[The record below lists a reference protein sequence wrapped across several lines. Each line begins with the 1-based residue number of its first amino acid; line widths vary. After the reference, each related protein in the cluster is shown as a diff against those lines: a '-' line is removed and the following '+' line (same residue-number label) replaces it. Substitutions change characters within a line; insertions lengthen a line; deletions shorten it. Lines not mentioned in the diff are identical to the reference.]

1 MLILFSKRMPCG
13 GNPKL
18 TYNQKIMSPITAAF
32 FGISGSG
39 KGTQCILLENILK
52 EKDPSRGVVRPEMGD
67 LLRTFMQSGTSLAQH
82 TAEIVN
88 SGGLVPSFIPIYMLT
103 GILNQSF
110 DGTEHLIL
118 DGTCR
123 RPDQSR
129 AVDEMMK
136 LWKRSNLQAIVLTL
150 SKESAKKRLI
160 SRGRVDDATDEAMN
174 SRFAWYEEHV
184 VPSFEELRKLGW
196 AVHELD
202 GEPDVQTIHKNILAA
217 LKVA

>member
-1 MLILFSKRMPCG
+1 MEPV
-13 GNPKL
+13 
-18 TYNQKIMSPITAAF
+18 TVAF

-39 KGTQCILLENILK
+39 KGTQCVLLEDYLK
-52 EKDPSRGVVRPEMGD
+52 EKDSTRRVVRPEMGD
-67 LLRTFMQSGTSLAQH
+67 LLRTFMQSGSSLARA

-103 GILNQSF
+103 GVLNEQF
-110 DGTEHLIL
+110 DGSQHLIL

-136 LWKRSNLQAIVLTL
+136 LWKRKKLQAIVLTL
-150 SKESAKKRLI
+150 SKETAKTRLVA
-160 SRGRVDDATDEAMN
+160 RGRVDDATDEALQ

-196 AVHELD
+196 
-202 GEPDVQTIHKNILAA
+202 TIHEVNGESDVESVHRKILTV
-217 LKVA
+217 LGLSK